1 MAADNS
7 TPSSTPCLLLALSFL
22 RLRRHADGPRVEFYA
37 AKERYEQLRRT
48 ARACDDAAAPLV
60 GFARSFTQTDSGHM
74 PISGVAR

>member
-1 MAADNS
+1 MAADDS
-7 TPSSTPCLLLALSFL
+7 TPSSTPCLLLALSFI

-60 GFARSFTQTDSGHM
+60 GFARSFT
-74 PISGVAR
+74 